1 MDKES
6 LRIECSRLFM
16 PKTIEEQT
24 ELLDVYA
31 ELYFNIVFNHQKDE
45 TDNDMDEEA
54 KIILQMMM
62 TKILHLKNTIKGIV
76 FKNKSG
82 DSLNQIIDPTIVAS
96 MIRNIFETTGM
107 FNLIYINPKNIEQR
121 RLIYSLWVSAGLKY
135 RQKFENQTHTTEN
148 KEKVQSEKE
157 QIDDIKKSIEDSAIF
172 KSLDEKNQGKILTKL
187 QEKDYLVEFDDKTVK
202 FLHWHDLVRVMGIK
216 DGLLENI
223 YTYFSLY
230 THPSNVSVFQ
240 YRDMFLPGD
249 EAYKGLTIFN
259 LRIAYFMFS
268 VFISDYI
275 KLFPKTLETYNKLP
289 IRDQIVIN
297 FQNTLCRSYDHSIN
311 DSWQLLED

>member
-6 LRIECSRLFM
+6 LRIECQRLFM
-16 PKTIEEQT
+16 PQTLQEQT
-24 ELLDVYA
+24 ELLEVYA
-31 ELYFNIVFNHQKDE
+31 ELYFNIVFHHHKDE
-45 TDNDMDEEA
+45 TDNEMDEEA

-62 TKILHLKNTIKGIV
+62 TKILHLKNTINGIV
-76 FKNKSG
+76 YKNRSG
-82 DSLNQIIDPTIVAS
+82 ESLNQIIDPTIVAP

-107 FNLIYINPKNIEQR
+107 FNLIYRNPKNIEQK
-121 RLIYSLWVSAGLKY
+121 RLLYSLWVSAGLKY
-135 RQKFENQTHTTEN
+135 RQKFESHIHTLEN

-157 QIDDIKKSIEDSAIF
+157 QIQNIKNAIVNSEIF
-172 KSLDEKNQGKILTKL
+172 KSLDEKNQRKILTKL
-187 QEKDYLVEFDDKTVK
+187 KEKDYLIEIDDKNVN
-202 FLHWHDLVRVMGIK
+202 FLNWHDLVRVMGIK
-216 DGLLENI
+216 ERILENI

-240 YRDMFLPGD
+240 YRDMFLTGD

-268 VFISDYI
+268 VFIADYI
-275 KLFPKTLETYNKLP
+275 QLFPQILETFNKLP
-289 IRDQIVIN
+289 IRDQIIIN
-297 FQNTLCRSYDHSIN
+297 FQNTLCRNYDYSIN